1 MVNAGLNDNHDDGLG
16 KDVLMASGEDDNS
29 DYVELTPG
37 QEIDVLKFTV
47 SKKGIIE
54 TFSTKKYKL
63 PMSDTEKDYSEM
75 QERMGKAESTLEEL
89 VTSIPE
95 TYATINKVGI
105 IDDVYNPD
113 SSQTEYFASITKA
126 IGNLEA
132 SSAAIS
138 GENTRVYSAADQ
150 LTAMNQLIKDT

>member
-95 TYATINKVGI
+95 TYATIADTGTTN
-105 IDDVYNPD
+105 DFYSNPETVED
-113 SSQTEYFASITKA
+113 KFVSVTQG
-126 IGNLEA
+126 IGNLER
-132 SSAAIS
+132 SSSVIA
-138 GENTRVYSAADQ
+138 GENTALSIS
-150 LTAMNQLIKDT
+150 N